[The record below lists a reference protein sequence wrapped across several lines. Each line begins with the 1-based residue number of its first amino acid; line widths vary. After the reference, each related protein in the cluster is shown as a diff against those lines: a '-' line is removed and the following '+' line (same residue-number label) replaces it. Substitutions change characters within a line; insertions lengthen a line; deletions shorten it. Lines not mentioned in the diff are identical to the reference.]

1 MKEAI
6 IIGFSYKQSIP
17 GVFFDIFRVYSFCKK
32 RKFDKISVITD
43 ISHDY
48 IDISRTVIKEG
59 FNSDIFNF
67 IETIKLNDEYTMCT
81 TSRMFMK
88 IIERKTRD
96 SKKNI
101 LVYYS
106 GHCINSRILLPNDD
120 KVLLVKFKEMFTDCS
135 KILFILDCCN
145 ASIDLPYKLKGN
157 TFRSNNTCRDETSQI
172 LCICSS
178 STDEKSALTSEGS
191 LFTRSC
197 FYFLDEEANNRKDI
211 NTFLSCTQQDIVDNA
226 AMYSTTLNEKLIRPK
241 QTCAIY
247 SSHPHINT
255 LWGWIVNDL
264 DMEITFHPECMAV
277 LVKINR

>member
-6 IIGFSYKQSIP
+6 IIGFSYRKSIP
-17 GVFFDIFRVYSFCKK
+17 GVFFDLFRVYSFCKK
-32 RKFDKISVITD
+32 RNFDKINVITD

-48 IDISRTVIKEG
+48 TDISKTVIKEG

-88 IIERKTRD
+88 TIERKTRN
-96 SKKNI
+96 SKGNI

-120 KVLLVKFKEMFTDCS
+120 KVLLIKFKEMFTSGS
-135 KILFILDCCN
+135 KVLFILDCCN

-157 TFRSNNTCRDETSQI
+157 TFRSNNTCQEERGQI

-191 LFTRSC
+191 LFTSSC
-197 FYFLDEEANNRKDI
+197 FSLLDEESSNRKDI
-211 NTFLSCTQQDIVDNA
+211 SSFLSCIQKDIVDNA
-226 AMYSTTLNEKLIRPK
+226 AMYSTSLNEKLIRPK

-247 SSHPHINT
+247 SSHPYINT
-255 LWGWIVNDL
+255 IWDWVVNDL
-264 DMEITFHPECMAV
+264 NMEVYFHPEAMAI
-277 LVKINR
+277 LVKIR

>member
-17 GVFFDIFRVYSFCKK
+17 GVFFDLFRVYSFCK
-32 RKFDKISVITD
+32 RRHFDKINVITD

-48 IDISRTVIKEG
+48 TDISRTVIKEG

-67 IETIKLNDEYTMCT
+67 IEMIKLNDEYTMCT
-81 TSRMFMK
+81 TSRMFTK
-88 IIERKTRD
+88 TIERKTRN
-96 SKKNI
+96 SKENI

-106 GHCINSRILLPNDD
+106 GHCINSRIRLPNDD
-120 KVLLVKFKEMFTDCS
+120 KVLLVRFKEMFTSGS

-157 TFRSNNTCRDETSQI
+157 TFRSNNICREETGQI

-178 STDEKSALTSEGS
+178 STDEESALTSEGS
-191 LFTRSC
+191 LFTSSC
-197 FYFLDEEANNRKDI
+197 FDLLDEEANNRKHI
-211 NTFLSCTQQDIVDNA
+211 STFLSCIQRDIVDNA

-247 SSHPHINT
+247 SSHPHLFTI
-255 LWGWIVNDL
+255 WGWIVNDL
-264 DMEITFHPECMAV
+264 DMEISFHPEAMSL
-277 LVKINR
+277 LVKIG